1 MYTIRLASIAP
12 DLLGI
17 ASNITTVM
25 ANMGVPSHCIREEA
39 SAEGHAPA
47 FVVDSGKKWRRRVE
61 CGENMYGSPK
71 KNMFRMDSPASA
83 TLMIVPGYVGSMSM
97 ANDASD
103 VFATLDVSFLAILC
117 RDWLR

>member
-1 MYTIRLASIAP
+1 MYTIRLASMAP
-12 DLLGI
+12 GLLGI

-61 CGENMYGSPK
+61 FGENMYGSPK

-83 TLMIVPGYVGSMSM
+83 TLMIVPGYVGSISM
-97 ANDASD
+97 VNDASD

-117 RDWLR
+117 RHWLR